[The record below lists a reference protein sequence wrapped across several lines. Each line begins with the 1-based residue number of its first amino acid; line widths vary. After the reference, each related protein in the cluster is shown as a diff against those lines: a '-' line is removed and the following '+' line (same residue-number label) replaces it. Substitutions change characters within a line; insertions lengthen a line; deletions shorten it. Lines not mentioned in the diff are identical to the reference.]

1 MKMLSLKSEAPHI
14 DQKAIQ
20 KIPLPVITATTA
32 TANKPTGTVSV
43 LPPQF
48 AASVVNNP
56 GTVVW
61 QADNVQSQ
69 VTDGYCGNDIVYSI
83 IRLITD
89 KVKLAPWKEYKIIDE
104 KSYVKL
110 NAMLA
115 SKKLDYDLKAVEE
128 MHAKALEP
136 VQSTTRITELLERPN
151 EQDSWA
157 DLIEA
162 YATFKLITGNT
173 YLFAKMIPTGL
184 NANQPF
190 ELYTLPSQYMSIRTD
205 LNAFPFVPVGYQ
217 LYMQW
222 YENFNLREILHD
234 KYFNPNWNIAGLQL
248 YGLSPLKAAARVVT
262 RSNEGKKAAVANYTN
277 GGPKGLLFIDDTRYD
292 PAQSVQEAIDIK
304 KTLARNQGSA
314 NVNQVET
321 SGYKLGHVSLG
332 LTPVE
337 LDLLNAEAFDLRAL
351 CNVYGGVPSQ
361 LLNDAVAK
369 TYNSI
374 PEAEKALTVRCA
386 LPMLCSQKDQLNRK
400 FKRDWGGNSLKGNVV
415 SFDPSVYQELQ
426 VTRAQTVAWLKDSYL
441 PLERMYEV
449 LGENV
454 PEWLTEEQRRT
465 IFVPSGMQTLQDAID
480 GILPNPM
487 NDYSK
492 Q

>member
-1 MKMLSLKSEAPHI
+1 MRLGNWEFNLK
-14 DQKAIQ
+14 
-20 KIPLPVITATTA
+20 KIEKVPLPEIGAGNSTTTA
-32 TANKPTGTVSV
+32 DKPSGTAAY
-43 LPPQF
+43 LPPQY
-48 AASVVNNP
+48 ASTIVNNP

-89 KVKLAPWKEYKIIDE
+89 KVKLAPWKEYKVVDE
-104 KSYVKL
+104 KAYNQL

-115 SKKLDYDLKAVEE
+115 SKKLDFDLKMVEAL
-128 MHAKALEP
+128 HAKALEP
-136 VQSTTRITELLERPN
+136 VKSTTKITDLLERPN

-173 YLFAKMIPTGL
+173 YIYGKPVPFGANKGIP
-184 NANQPF
+184 Q
-190 ELYTLPSQYMSIRTD
+190 ELYAMPSQYMSILTD
-205 LNAFPFVPVGYQ
+205 LNKFPFVPKSYQ
-217 LYMQW
+217 LYMQ
-222 YENFNLREILHD
+222 YYVPFTLEEILHD

-262 RSNEGKKAAVANYTN
+262 RSNEGKKAAVANYQN
-277 GGPKGLLFIDDTRYD
+277 GGPKGILFVDDTRYD

-321 SGYKLGHVSLG
+321 SGYKLGHVPLG

-351 CNVYGGVPSQ
+351 CNVFGGVPSQ

-386 LPMLCSQKDQLNRK
+386 LPMLCSQKDQFNRK
-400 FKRDWGGNSLKGNVV
+400 FKASWGGNRLNGNVV

-487 NDYSK
+487 GDYNNH
-492 Q
+492 